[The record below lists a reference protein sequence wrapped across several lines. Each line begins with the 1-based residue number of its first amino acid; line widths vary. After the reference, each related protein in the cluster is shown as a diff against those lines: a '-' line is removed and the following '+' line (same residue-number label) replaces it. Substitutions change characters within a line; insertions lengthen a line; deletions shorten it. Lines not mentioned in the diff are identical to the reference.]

1 MYLGFLLETHE
12 SNSNYNTMNA
22 WELEFLQIMTAVRPR
37 FHKDNSTYGYRSERR
52 PSPVIVVTFAEFG
65 SSELELE
72 VLESDVFLISRTLS
86 TPVISTSTLQ
96 FASHFD
102 KRMI

>member
-1 MYLGFLLETHE
+1 VYLGFLLENHE
-12 SNSNYNTMNA
+12 SKSDYNTMNA
-22 WELEFLQIMTAVRPR
+22 WELEFLQIMTARPR
-37 FHKDNSTYGYRSERR
+37 FRKDNSTYGYRSERR
-52 PSPVIVVTFAEFG
+52 PSLVVVVTLAEFG

-72 VLESDVFLISRTLS
+72 VLKSDVFLISRTLS